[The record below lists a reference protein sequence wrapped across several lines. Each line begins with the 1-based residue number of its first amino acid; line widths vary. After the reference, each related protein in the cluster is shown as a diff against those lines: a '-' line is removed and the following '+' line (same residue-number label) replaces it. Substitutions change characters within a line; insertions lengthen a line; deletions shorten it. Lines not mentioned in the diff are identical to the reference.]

1 MDQSIKSVRRASTTL
16 LRDARG
22 LSAVEYV
29 VILLLVAAVAIGSWT
44 MFGQHVRC
52 ALGLAN
58 DTVAAG
64 IGAESTVG
72 AQACAKGGPPSDE
85 GGRKEPAGTPPE
97 EHKKKVKVPRA
108 GG

>member
-1 MDQSIKSVRRASTTL
+1 MDQSITSVRRPSATL
-16 LRDARG
+16 LGDERG
-22 LSAVEYV
+22 LSTVEYV
-29 VILLLVAAVAIGSWT
+29 VILIVVAGVAIGSWT
-44 MFGQHVRC
+44 MFGHQVKC

-64 IGAESTVG
+64 IGVESTVG
-72 AQACAKGGPPSDE
+72 GQACAKGGPSSDG
-85 GGRKEPAGTPPE
+85 GGRKEPGGTPPE